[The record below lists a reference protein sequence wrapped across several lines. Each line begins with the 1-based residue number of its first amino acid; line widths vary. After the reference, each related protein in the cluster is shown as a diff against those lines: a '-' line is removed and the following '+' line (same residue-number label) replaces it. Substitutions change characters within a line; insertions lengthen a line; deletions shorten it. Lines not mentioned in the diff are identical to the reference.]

1 MSNQRI
7 TINFAINSL
16 ASLWTLI
23 QRIFFVMKNI
33 FYVYLLSFSKMSSI
47 FLFSR
52 IYSEKAWMALVF
64 CMSTVLLGVA
74 LPVSAMTEMADKEMS
89 NVSGQALLQMD
100 KEFTNGFTFYKAGL
114 DAKLELNANFEKL
127 QLGCGGVNGSG
138 ACDLDIDNFSLGC
151 VADASG
157 ACLSLDPRG
166 RQIPGAPAG
175 SPNQLKDFL
184 IERPFFQFAIKND
197 SSKTLREVVGIRLGG
212 EDVSGPLSFGSLNTF
227 SGYMSGQANLEMQGA
242 DNVAITCAYADRPC
256 VAPGANTSG
265 MNNGGASSWGS
276 PGADCGWF
284 GCNRAGLPAPE
295 GGYLNLGDDMIL
307 DIGIASIRFQE
318 ALVSYG
324 TVTRNG
330 NSVLLSGNRQNQA
343 AVSGVELGGVVNSL
357 VYGNNDGSTNV
368 GASPLELADTDAGA
382 LVGIFGPTLL
392 PLLRGGVSDQIKRQL
407 AAGLRIY
414 DPNEATNQAIINSK
428 SDAAINNDL
437 NNYDLPFN
445 VANVHQI
452 DVTSD
457 LFGLSFQK
465 EDVQYPGY
473 VEPVKRGWAM
483 YAPDAFTLNIA
494 QPVTAFVSGITGS
507 SAARDGNI
515 VGLEPPFKNCWGSA
529 RFC

>member
-7 TINFAINSL
+7 MIKAAIDAL
-16 ASLWTLI
+16 ASLGIFI
-23 QRIFFVMKNI
+23 QRAFFFMKKT
-33 FYVYLLSFSKMSSI
+33 FSNEYQNCSGFTRG
-47 FLFSR
+47 FLFSA
-52 IYSEKAWMALVF
+52 IQANKAGIALAF
-64 CMSTVLLGVA
+64 CMTAILLSIA
-74 LPVSAMTEMADKEMS
+74 SPVTAMTEMADKEMS

-114 DAKLELNANFEKL
+114 DAKLELNTNFEKL
-127 QLGCGGVNGSG
+127 QLGCGGVNGPG

-151 VADASG
+151 VADSSG

-175 SPNQLKDFL
+175 TASQLKDFL

-197 SSKTLREVVGIRLGG
+197 NSKTLREVVGIRLGG

-256 VAPGANTSG
+256 VAPGADTSG

-276 PGADCGWF
+276 PPAACGFF

-343 AVSGVELGGVVNSL
+343 AVSGIELGGVVNSL

-428 SDAAINNDL
+428 SDGAINTDL

-445 VANVHQI
+445 VTNVHQI

-473 VEPVKRGWAM
+473 VESVKRGWAM
-483 YAPDAFTLNIA
+483 YAPDAFTLDIA
-494 QPVTAFVSGITGS
+494 QPVTTFVSGITGS